1 MIFNYLPDD
10 RFHNIFHMREDH
22 TGELLIDDM
31 EIHFMELAKLES
43 KAHKMDSR
51 LVNWLMFIH
60 GANQDRWEELAM
72 DTPGLKKAM
81 TTLAFLSQDKEAR
94 MLYEMRRKALLNEQS
109 ALDYAE
115 AKGKAAKG
123 REIVVNMLEKGLSIS
138 LIAEVT
144 GLSEA
149 EIEAFSKQ
157 LH

>member
-1 MIFNYLPDD
+1 
-10 RFHNIFHMREDH
+10 MREDH